1 MSDAPPREPDRLDE
15 LLRDVRAFVAER
27 EWEPYHD
34 PKNLVMALVSEA
46 GELAAELRWVP
57 GEEADAFCRADDSRQ
72 RVLDELADVTLCVL
86 MLADRI
92 GADLPAAVHDKL
104 RRIRVKYPP
113 GS

>member
-1 MSDAPPREPDRLDE
+1 MSVDGLRVDRLEE
-15 LLRDVRAFVAER
+15 LLRDVRDFVRER

-34 PKNLVMALVSEA
+34 PKNLTMALVSEA
-46 GELAAELRWVP
+46 GELAAELRWIP
-57 GEEADAFCRADDSRQ
+57 GDEADAFCRAPESRQ

-92 GADLPAAVHDKL
+92 EADLPAAVHDKL
-104 RRIRVKYPP
+104 RRIRLKYPP